1 MEHLVF
7 YRKYRPGS
15 FADITG
21 QAPIVKTLMNSLL
34 QGMTSHAYLFCG
46 PRGVGKTTTARVL
59 AKALNCLDP
68 KKAEPCNEC
77 INCKAIN
84 EGRAIDLLEV
94 DAASN
99 TGVDNIRELIEGIKF
114 APTLLKYKIFIIDE
128 CHQLSKGA
136 ANALLKTLEEPPG
149 HAVFILATTEYHKL
163 LPTISSRCQRFDFR
177 KISAADIAAKLEKIA
192 KKEGYKIENEALE
205 LIAQNA
211 QGALRD
217 GEVLFNQIA
226 IMGKKEEIKAQD
238 IRHLLNL
245 VDVKIV
251 SQLFDFL
258 LQKDVKSAIDF
269 LNNMLN
275 DGYDPQEIAKDM
287 IDYLRQSLLLKIDK
301 KLFDP
306 IMTNFTKEDLLKL
319 AEQIEMIEQKDIIRA
334 LDLFLDAKN
343 KIKYSPIPQLPIEL
357 AIIEFANPQTSAN
370 ESSVIEGMKG

>member
-1 MEHLVF
+1 M
-7 YRKYRPGS
+7 
-15 FADITG
+15 
-21 QAPIVKTLMNSLL
+21 
-34 QGMTSHAYLFCG
+34 
-46 PRGVGKTTTARVL
+46 
-59 AKALNCLDP
+59 
-68 KKAEPCNEC
+68 
-77 INCKAIN
+77 
-84 EGRAIDLLEV
+84 LEV

-136 ANALLKTLEEPPG
+136 ANALLKTLEEPPA

-192 KKEGYKIENEALE
+192 KKEGYKIEKEALE

-226 IMGKKEEIKAQD
+226 IMGKKEEIKAED

-258 LQKDVKSAIDF
+258 LQKDVRSAIDF

-306 IMTNFTKEDLLKL
+306 IMANFTKEDLLKL
-319 AEQIEMIEQKDIIRA
+319 AEQIETIEQKDIIRA
-334 LDLFLDAKN
+334 IDLFLDAKN

-357 AIIEFANPQTSAN
+357 AIIEFANPQASDN
-370 ESSVIEGMKG
+370 RLSDLKE